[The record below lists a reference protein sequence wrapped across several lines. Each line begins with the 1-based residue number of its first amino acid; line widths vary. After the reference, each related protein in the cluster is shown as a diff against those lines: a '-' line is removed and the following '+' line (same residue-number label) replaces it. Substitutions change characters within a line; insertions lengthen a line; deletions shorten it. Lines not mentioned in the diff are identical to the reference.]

1 MASAPPSRL
10 KQMIRLFALAAFLLV
25 SHAVAEAQ
33 KAFDIRKSLVRITT
47 TSQEPDYKVPWNS
60 GSVSGGVGAGFVV
73 DGGRIL
79 TNAHVVSNAR
89 FIVVEKEDDPQRY
102 PATVQFVGHDCD
114 LAVLHVLDKGFF
126 QNTRPLGFG
135 GIPAIE
141 SPVSVYGYPIGGERL
156 SVTRGIISRI
166 DFQTY
171 THSGIDSHLA
181 VQLDAAIN
189 PGNSGGPVM
198 QNGKVV
204 GVAFQG
210 YSGDV
215 AQNVGY
221 MIPTPVIRRFLEDIA
236 GGRYD
241 GYVDLSITYF
251 KLLNPAERHA
261 LGLPDDER
269 GVMVSSVSSEGS
281 SADKLQPGDVLLA
294 VDNHP
299 IASDGFVQLDGERVD
314 MSEIVERKFKG
325 DRVKF
330 DILRDKTK
338 VSVEIELKGNWPYL
352 IQANRYDSPPRFV
365 LFGGLVFQPLSKNF
379 MDAYQV
385 DDLRLRYFYSFFI
398 TDEIYK
404 EHPEVIVLSNILPDP
419 VNAYLTDL
427 RFQIVDE
434 INSKKIRTLD
444 DVARAFAEKSDY
456 YVIRFVGAAR
466 PAVLE
471 RSAVEQARDRI
482 LGNYNVQNEQYVDG
496 TVIR

>member
-1 MASAPPSRL
+1 
-10 KQMIRLFALAAFLLV
+10 MIRSLALAALLLA
-25 SHAVAEAQ
+25 SHAIAQ
-33 KAFDIRKSLVRITT
+33 TPRVVDIRNSLVRITT
-47 TSQEPDYKVPWNS
+47 TSQEPDYKVPWNP
-60 GSVSGGVGAGFVV
+60 GSISGGVGAGFVI

-102 PATVQFVGHDCD
+102 PALVQFVGHDCD

-126 QNTRPLGFG
+126 QNTRPLALG

-181 VQLDAAIN
+181 VQIDAAIN

-198 QNGKVV
+198 QDGKVV

-221 MIPTPVIRRFLEDIA
+221 MIPTPVIRRFLKDISN
-236 GGRYD
+236 GRYD
-241 GYVDLSITYF
+241 GYVDLSLTYF
-251 KLLNPAERHA
+251 KLVNPSERRG
-261 LGLPDDER
+261 LGLPDDEQ
-269 GVMVSSVSSEGS
+269 GVLVSSVSSAGCS
-281 SADKLQPGDVLLA
+281 FGVLQQGDVLLTI
-294 VDNHP
+294 DNLP
-299 IASDGFVQLDGERVD
+299 IASDGFVQLDGERVE
-314 MSEIVERKFKG
+314 MPEIVERKFKG
-325 DRVKF
+325 DKVKF
-330 DILRDKTK
+330 DIWRDKAKKT
-338 VSVEIELKGNWPYL
+338 VEMQLSGNWPYL
-352 IQANRYDSPPRFV
+352 IQANRYDTPPRFV

-385 DDLRLRYFYSFFI
+385 DDMRLRYFYNFFV
-398 TDEIYK
+398 TDEIFK
-404 EHPEVIVLSNILPDP
+404 SHPEVIVLSNILPDP
-419 VNAYLTDL
+419 VNAYLSDL

-434 INSKKIRTLD
+434 INSKKIRGLD

-456 YVIRFVGAAR
+456 YVIRFVGSVR

-471 RSAVEQARDRI
+471 RSAVEQARNRI
-482 LGNYNVQNEQYVDG
+482 MANYNVQNEQYVDG
-496 TVIR
+496 SV